1 VYSLYLSDSKL
12 VPFYTDIMGKHQW
25 LANGNLL
32 VTDSKNGRT
41 FELNEKQEIIWEFI
55 NLRGDGRVGIVQE
68 VQRILANMTDIFDNA
83 VCLQN

>member
-1 VYSLYLSDSKL
+1 
-12 VPFYTDIMGKHQW
+12 MAW
-25 LANGNLL
+25 NGNLL

-55 NLRGDGRVGIVQE
+55 NLRGDGRVGIVEE
-68 VQRILANMTDIFDNA
+68 VQRIPANMTNIFDNA